1 MKVSQ
6 ILMTISLM
14 AIIGCNSLKK
24 DQVNHFTS
32 LNDTIVLVTEKIKGY
47 DIFPAGAEGIHFFDT
62 TELYKYPVKFPKNFT
77 NIKISY
83 KIIDF
88 KKFNYEAFHNKASW
102 NDLSLKNN
110 SVCIMTGQRGN
121 DTIFIFDENNNKD
134 FRDDSVR
141 LYNKMDWKTT
151 TKLIKSK
158 YLVNNGKEIVEDST
172 WVNIGTLDGNEL
184 LFFVSNHLES
194 AFSIDNKAYQIG
206 VVDEQSHYC
215 FDEPIL
221 ALISQNGIRKDTLLE
236 TELLKKG
243 EYLKLKDTYYRF
255 DTISNDGKYITF
267 IKEMDFNSKI
277 GTQVGMISPDF
288 NCHSISGDSISFK
301 NYNGK
306 YLLII
311 NVSSCW
317 SKISSYKCYKDLT
330 EAYKDKLEFIGID
343 NSPVTLANNIKNLNL
358 KGSFVIA
365 EKNPMLQKA
374 YRPAYCSRTCFLINP
389 TGRIIDK
396 FEIFDWESNLT
407 RIFGNKK

>member
-1 MKVSQ
+1 MKASQ
-6 ILMTISLM
+6 ILLTVTLMT
-14 AIIGCNSLKK
+14 IIGCNSPKRDK
-24 DQVNHFTS
+24 INHFS
-32 LNDTIVLVTEKIKGY
+32 SSCDTLVLETVKLKGY
-47 DIFPAGAEGIHFFDT
+47 DMFPAGAGGIHFSDT
-62 TELYKYPVKFPKNFT
+62 TELYKYPLKFPKNIT

-83 KIIDF
+83 EIIDF
-88 KKFNYEAFHNKASW
+88 KMFNYESYHSKESW

-110 SVCIMTGQRGN
+110 SICIMTGRRGN

-141 LYNKMDWKTT
+141 LYKKMDWKTT

-158 YLVNNGKEIVEDST
+158 YFVNNGKEIVEDST

-194 AFSIDNKAYQIG
+194 SFSIDNNAYQIG
-206 VVDEQSHYC
+206 VVDDQSHYC

-221 ALISQNGIRKDTLLE
+221 ALMSQNGIRKDTLLE

-255 DTISNDGKYITF
+255 DTISNDGKYITL
-267 IKEMDFNSKI
+267 IKEKDFNSKI

-288 NCHSISGDSISFK
+288 YCHSITGDSISFK
-301 NYNGK
+301 KYSGK

-311 NVSSCW
+311 NVSACW
-317 SKISSYKCYKDLT
+317 SKISSYQCYKDLT
-330 EAYKDKLEFIGID
+330 EEYKGKFDFIGID
-343 NSPVTLANNIKNLNL
+343 NSPVTLGNNIKNLKL
-358 KGSFVIA
+358 EGSFVIA
-365 EKNPMLQKA
+365 EDNPMVQKA
-374 YRPAYCSRTCFLINP
+374 FRPAYCSRTCFLINP
-389 TGRIIDK
+389 EGRIADK

-407 RIFGNKK
+407 RIFGNK